1 MLECDKSCPYRIDG
15 KSEENLS
22 TNSRTEPK
30 GPMILKVCNFLST
43 GFGVHQ
49 GALCSRKFW
58 VLELVCVCV
67 CVIGDYSLFQRLGG
81 ETTMKFPY
89 SAPSTARSTP
99 GRFLGCGSIL
109 GLGKFGLPRFK
120 RRKNRETLGK
130 ASICIRSV

>member
-1 MLECDKSCPYRIDG
+1 MRSPFFWKFDG
-15 KSEENLS
+15 PGSQN
-22 TNSRTEPK
+22 NPCK
-30 GPMILKVCNFLST
+30 GPMILKVCNSLST

-58 VLELVCVCV
+58 VLELVCM